1 MTTIDDGYHQGRDAQ
16 PSSTSLDK
24 PSALDKFR
32 EWCKNDETIL
42 DEGVVGGALDEIEAL
57 RKIEEGA

>member
-1 MTTIDDGYHQGRDAQ
+1 MSRRPSFSSSIGTVLGR
-16 PSSTSLDK
+16 TSLDK